1 MNAVREVLQK
11 RWWGPVLAIYASAR
25 LFSFFAFLF
34 FASIQ
39 EANYWTGAHPGYF
52 DFLNIWDVEW
62 FHKIYSHG
70 YPVPL
75 PTNPDGSVQNNEWA
89 FYPAFPYLVKFIN
102 AVTAIDW
109 KYLAPIVAT
118 IFGFAFIMVAYKLLR
133 LKLSEKATLWGLAIV
148 SFAWASPIL
157 QVGYAESMSLFFMT
171 LALYAFVQRR
181 DWLVLVSLTV
191 AALTRPG
198 VLAFAM
204 MFGILAI
211 LHRGEIRERLR
222 LLGLAL
228 VSGVLGLLW
237 LFIAGAATGVWNA
250 YLQTEN
256 SWRAGFT
263 GKANIMPFMGWFE
276 SGKFFIGD
284 GVGQAFFG
292 CLAALFVWIFTR
304 KITRSMGEAVFIW
317 SISYMTYIF
326 AVFFPQSSSP
336 RILLPAFPLLVALGA
351 ATANASK
358 GVKALILG
366 VSMAGQLAWMLVC
379 WKYTAPDYTPP

>member
-1 MNAVREVLQK
+1 
-11 RWWGPVLAIYASAR
+11 
-25 LFSFFAFLF
+25 
-34 FASIQ
+34 
-39 EANYWTGAHPGYF
+39 
-52 DFLNIWDVEW
+52 
-62 FHKIYSHG
+62 
-70 YPVPL
+70 
-75 PTNPDGSVQNNEWA
+75 
-89 FYPAFPYLVKFIN
+89 
-102 AVTAIDW
+102 
-109 KYLAPIVAT
+109 
-118 IFGFAFIMVAYKLLR
+118 
-133 LKLSEKATLWGLAIV
+133 
-148 SFAWASPIL
+148 SPIL

-211 LHRGEIRERLR
+211 LHRGAIRERLR